1 MIGPPSDTDAVE
13 GHERTSIYE
22 DNTSLTRD
30 ISAWQ
35 SSLQGEDET
44 SSQEAA
50 DRLVGLGQFEHE
62 SPPVRLPTL
71 HIPRSSVRTSSV
83 HPSDHHL
90 LLSQHHQHRDQSS
103 SAASDSNMRIINQP
117 ALDGHEDSDAD
128 DLRSH
133 RSSEPYSPPF
143 EPSLPSLV
151 NSVVGQDLFEPDEIS
166 LSGDTAS
173 NADTVSDQF
182 DGHDSDDSFEN
193 IKHEDIPTCLGDR
206 PMSPFEAEELDQGL
220 IMSDHTIVPPTTT
233 IPQRLGLDDDSVVS
247 LSSSQAQPAEATQS
261 ASTRPKYQIMGFT
274 QADNPCMMPERP
286 LRFLFV
292 AADHMD
298 EDHQLLIVAKI
309 VSAITGKDI
318 GTDVITEASES
329 ADKGVLHPC
338 HQEYNILLSKKKSI
352 TFYIDHAVA
361 CSAEGRLMLKN
372 GCELNP
378 RGSLP
383 DFAIFFHVAVDP
395 FDRLQLHRGV
405 FPHGHQG
412 RQCAK
417 ALSQLDVATLEISAV
432 RDQSPWLT
440 SVVTSTTSTRHG
452 NKALP
457 FFHIRQTFY
466 PRNDEAPSRVSSKP
480 VPIPLDTFITELDNG
495 ELSRHLAWIR
505 HPDLELVTS
514 SQSEPRVAI
523 RKAATHSTPILTL
536 LTTLLL
542 GSVMLA
548 NVYMYLGKS
557 ARLDAM
563 SDMSLRQE
571 ALSMALNKS
580 AINNVDATNIIHYP
594 TSTGVSSG
602 ATTTGLAFP
611 TTVAVHVARP
621 DQLFVA
627 LPTPYRDS
635 AAIGLLRNNR
645 SIDDFNVTKLIEG
658 VSVINLKPSEAYGQ
672 IHLDV
677 RCTKNALVNQ
687 TVKVDLGNRLLQ
699 RVTYENAARDV
710 QHGFQRDVEEVH
722 TVAKA
727 FRAKIFN
734 STHAALSVS
743 AHRAR
748 ALRNDIFHTASS
760 AATLG
765 LHGVTN
771 TTSFVM
777 KSAGNTLALARKK
790 HNQVASAVGSV
801 VSKAIPRKSDFNR
814 ARVNSLKLKSKLSR
828 KPTVPVKQEVAT
840 GVLAP
845 FKVLG
850 RKAGRFAQDTY
861 SDILAPGLSKVFS
874 RPRQSTNEKLSK
886 ALSPSSMEVQE
897 KALASHS
904 GLKCQNKCSKNLN
917 GNIRCHKC
925 NGKSLSRD
933 TKAKVTKVEAGK
945 EAK

>member
-1 MIGPPSDTDAVE
+1 
-13 GHERTSIYE
+13 
-22 DNTSLTRD
+22 
-30 ISAWQ
+30 
-35 SSLQGEDET
+35 
-44 SSQEAA
+44 
-50 DRLVGLGQFEHE
+50 
-62 SPPVRLPTL
+62 
-71 HIPRSSVRTSSV
+71 
-83 HPSDHHL
+83 
-90 LLSQHHQHRDQSS
+90 
-103 SAASDSNMRIINQP
+103 MRVINQP
-117 ALDGHEDSDAD
+117 ALDGHEDNDAD

-193 IKHEDIPTCLGDR
+193 IKHEDIPSCLGDR

-220 IMSDHTIVPPTTT
+220 IMSDHTIVPPTTA

-247 LSSSQAQPAEATQS
+247 LSSSQAQPVKATQS
-261 ASTRPKYQIMGFT
+261 APTRPKYQIVGFS
-274 QADNPCMMPERP
+274 QADNPCFMPDRP

-292 AADHMD
+292 AADDMD

-309 VSAITGKDI
+309 MSAITGKDI
-318 GTDVITEASES
+318 GTDVITKAFES
-329 ADKGVLHPC
+329 PDNEVLQSS
-338 HQEYNILLSKKKSI
+338 HQRYGILLSKKKSI

-361 CSAEGRLMLKN
+361 YSAQGRLMLKN
-372 GCELNP
+372 RLELHP
-378 RGSLP
+378 RGPLP
-383 DFAIFFHVAVDP
+383 DFAILFHVAIDSH
-395 FDRLQLHRGV
+395 DHLQLQQGV
-405 FPHGHQG
+405 FPHGYQG
-412 RQCAK
+412 RQCAR
-417 ALSQLDVATLEISAV
+417 ALLDLDIATLEISAV

-440 SVVTSTTSTRHG
+440 SVMTSTRHG
-452 NKALP
+452 NEALP
-457 FFHIRQTFY
+457 FLHLRQNFY
-466 PRNDEAPSRVSSKP
+466 LPNDEAPSRTSRA
-480 VPIPLDTFITELDNG
+480 VPIPLDTFITELDNE

-505 HPDLELVTS
+505 HPDQEVVSS
-514 SQSEPRVAI
+514 SQSEARIAT
-523 RKAATHSTPILTL
+523 RKAAPRFTSILTI

-542 GSVMLA
+542 GSVMMA

-563 SDMSLRQE
+563 SDLSLRQE

-580 AINNVDATNIIHYP
+580 AINNVDVTNIIHYP
-594 TSTGVSSG
+594 TSTVVSSG

-611 TTVAVHVARP
+611 TTVDVHVARP

-677 RCTKNALVNQ
+677 MCTKNALVNQ
-687 TVKVDLGNRLLQ
+687 TVKVDLGNRLLH

-734 STHAALSVS
+734 STHSALSVS

-748 ALRNDIFHTASS
+748 ALRNGIFNTASS

-771 TTSFVM
+771 TTSLVI
-777 KSAGNTLALARKK
+777 KSAGNTLALAREK
-790 HNQVASAVGSV
+790 HNQVTSAVGSV

-814 ARVNSLKLKSKLSR
+814 ARVNSLKLKNKLSR
-828 KPTVPVKQEVAT
+828 KPTVPVQQDVAT

-845 FKVLG
+845 LKVLG
-850 RKAGRFAQDTY
+850 RKAGRFAQDAY
-861 SDILAPGLSKVFS
+861 SDMFAPGLSKIFS
-874 RPRQSTNEKLSK
+874 RPQQSTNEKLSK
-886 ALSPSSMEVQE
+886 AVSPSTIRVQE
-897 KALASHS
+897 KALASDS

-917 GNIRCHKC
+917 GDIKCHKC
-925 NGKSLSRD
+925 NAKSLLRD
-933 TKAKVTKVEAGK
+933 TKAKVTKVEAEK